1 MMLIAHL
8 TVVSSMRG
16 KYVHCI
22 NYYCVGILII
32 YATGVTAINIAILM
46 RYCVNELLY
55 ITFYELFNRNHY
67 LKVIEV
73 ISKKVMK

>member
-8 TVVSSMRG
+8 PVVSSIRE
-16 KYVHCI
+16 KYFHCI

-32 YATGVTAINIAILM
+32 YATGVTAINIATLM

-55 ITFYELFNRNHY
+55 ITFHELFNCND
-67 LKVIEV
+67 I
-73 ISKKVMK
+73 